1 MLKKEGAILIQTAIL
16 GLLNKKAMSGYDLK
30 KAMQESLIMYW
41 SGNNNQ
47 IYKVLLE
54 LKNQGLVSCQT
65 EHQESAPSKKVY
77 TITAQGRLTL
87 EGQICSLPIEL
98 PEFKKPFLIQFANA
112 NVLSKR
118 QWQELMLNYQTEL
131 RNQLLLQ
138 KRKQQQE
145 LELPDRSDE
154 ERWLAAMLYENI
166 IGFYQTELN
175 WTERVLRGNQI
186 YNQEE

>member
-1 MLKKEGAILIQTAIL
+1 MIQTAIL

-30 KAMQESLIMYW
+30 KAMQDSLIMYW

-77 TITAQGRLTL
+77 TITAQGRITL
-87 EGQICSLPIEL
+87 QEQLCSLPIEL

-112 NVLSKR
+112 DVLSKR

-145 LELPDRSDE
+145 LEQTNCSAE
-154 ERWLAAMLYENI
+154 EHWLAAMLYENI

-175 WTERVLRGNQI
+175 WTERVLWGQSNLR
-186 YNQEE
+186 QEE